1 MKMNTFKLLF
11 ILCSFFASTMVNAQA
26 KINPDIQS
34 TLDAF
39 IKYSNQKDW
48 DKAFDLLY
56 PKLFNRLSKQELV
69 NLMVATEKDG
79 MSIGM
84 KNTRITSTSVPVV
97 EGNET
102 FIRVEYDAD
111 MDVNL
116 AAGGIYDHPKSI
128 QAMDEQFKASY
139 GGTNV
144 KWNADQKTYQIKAH
158 KAMMAIHTAD
168 KSWKLVEIN
177 MDQPELMEYLFSP
190 TVMEALVR
198 VE

>member
-1 MKMNTFKLLF
+1 MNTFKLLF
-11 ILCSFFASTMVNAQA
+11 ILCAFFATSMVNGQA
-26 KINPDIQS
+26 KINPGIQT
-34 TLDAF
+34 TLDDF

-48 DKAFDLLY
+48 DKAFNMLY
-56 PKLFNRLSKQELV
+56 PKLFNRVPKQELV
-69 NLMVATEKDG
+69 NLMVGMEKDG
-79 MSIGM
+79 MALGM
-84 KNTRITSTSVPVV
+84 RNTRITSTSVPME

-116 AAGGIYDHPKSI
+116 AAGGIYDHPKAI
-128 QAMDEQFKASY
+128 QAMDEQFKATY
-139 GGTNV
+139 GGNNV
-144 KWNADQKTYQIKAH
+144 KWNAEQKTYQIKAH
-158 KAMMAIHTAD
+158 KAMMAIQMAD

-190 TVMEALVR
+190 TIMEALVR